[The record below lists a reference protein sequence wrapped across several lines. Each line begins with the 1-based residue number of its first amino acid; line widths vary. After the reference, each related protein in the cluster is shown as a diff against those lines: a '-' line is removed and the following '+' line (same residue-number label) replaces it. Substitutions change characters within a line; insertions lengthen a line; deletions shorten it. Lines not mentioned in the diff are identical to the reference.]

1 MPAASSGDGAD
12 VTNRPYA
19 DKSGKAW
26 ILVILRGDES
36 AAADCFWQ
44 HLLDFDRDP
53 VAIHQHD
60 PRGDRQRIGEDLDFV
75 GFGGVEFDDGA
86 AGKPHDLMNRHCR
99 GSQNHHEVDADFIEG
114 WHRTDYRTDRRKIA
128 YAEITTLWLA
138 DG

>member
-1 MPAASSGDGAD
+1 MPAAVSGDGAD

-19 DKSGKAW
+19 DKAGMAW
-26 ILVILRGDES
+26 IWRFCEGAES
-36 AAADCFWQ
+36 AAADGFRQ

-60 PRGDRQRIGEDLDFV
+60 PRGDRQRVGEDLDFV

-86 AGKPHDLMNRHCR
+86 AGKPHDLVNRHGR
-99 GSQNHHEVDADFIEG
+99 GSKNHHEVDADFIEG
-114 WHRTDYRTDRRKIA
+114 WHRTDYHADRRKIA
-128 YAEITTLWLA
+128 YPEITTLWLA